1 MDSQR
6 SSSGAKARIVR
17 CPGCGGDSVYA
28 PSNPFR
34 PFCSER
40 CKIGD
45 LGAWASESF
54 RLPSEA
60 PPDDQPYG
68 DAKLQ

>member
-1 MDSQR
+1 MMNHTND
-6 SSSGAKARIVR
+6 KARTVT
-17 CPGCGGDSVYA
+17 CPGCGGKSIYS
-28 PSNPFR
+28 PSNIFR

-40 CKIGD
+40 CKDID
-45 LGAWASESF
+45 FGAWASEGF
-54 RLPSEA
+54 RMPVEA